1 MSVGTGIQITVV
13 QTTVGL
19 LCRSA
24 RLMLVSSRKLKVK
37 KYRLSPHDIKPVFRL
52 RDRGPGYHYQGKL
65 SGPGYEWL
73 RLTVPI
79 IRELAE
85 HETRRRYECGD

>member
-1 MSVGTGIQITVV
+1 MGGFLKGYLPMTQI
-13 QTTVGL
+13 
-19 LCRSA
+19 
-24 RLMLVSSRKLKVK
+24 
-37 KYRLSPHDIKPVFRL
+37 PVFWL

-85 HETRRRYECGD
+85 HETRGDMSVGTDWT